1 MKTKK
6 LNFVYITTN
15 LINGKQYVG
24 DHSCDDLEKDNYLGS
39 GKTTLLPAIE
49 KYGRE
54 NFKREI
60 LEFFPTKQE
69 AFDAQEKYIN
79 EYNTLSPNGYN
90 ISPKGGHG
98 CKDCWS
104 EQSKNKLIGH
114 PNWLKHQTPESRAKI
129 SKNNAK
135 TMLGKHHSNEAKE
148 KNRNAHLGKIPWN
161 KGKKGAQIAWN
172 KRKRGVSDETRK
184 KLSESHK
191 GKPHP
196 NNRRTGFKYKKSKD
210 LMRDAS

>member
-1 MKTKK
+1 MEKK
-6 LNFVYITTN
+6 FNFVYITTN

-24 DHSCDDLEKDNYLGS
+24 DHSCNNLEKDNYLGS
-39 GKTTLLPAIE
+39 GKIVLWPAIE
-49 KYGRE
+49 KYGKE

-79 EYNTLSPNGYN
+79 EYNTLTPNGYN

-104 EQSKNKLIGH
+104 EESKNKLKGH
-114 PNWLKHQTPESRAKI
+114 PNWLKRQTPESRAKI

-135 TMLGKHHSNEAKE
+135 PMFGKHPSEESKE
-148 KNRNAHLGKIPWN
+148 KNRQAHLGKDTWN
-161 KGKKGAQIAWN
+161 KGLKGAQIAWN
-172 KRKRGVSDETRK
+172 KGKKGISEETREKMK
-184 KLSESHK
+184 KAHI

-196 NNRRTGFKYKKSKD
+196 NKRRTGFKYKKSID
-210 LMRDAS
+210 LTHASS